1 MSVKTEEKG
10 GETLLP
16 RRRKK
21 WGMVIDLDRCTAC
34 QACSIACRTENNVP
48 FAGDRHT
55 WKGRAI
61 FWNKVVAI
69 RLDKSDSSHGHQEHR
84 EQETPR
90 YRFLPMPCMHCER
103 PPCTLVCPVRATT
116 KSSEGIVMQ
125 VPSRCIGCRLCQA
138 ACPYSRRY
146 FNWIEI
152 EYPEDH
158 KQALNPDVSLRTLGV
173 IEKCTFCVHR
183 LQKAREQ
190 ARAEGREIR
199 EGEYTTACVE
209 ACPAKART
217 FGDLDN
223 PEHEVAKLA
232 SSPRAFRLLAES
244 RSSSPAARVVEA
256 FIIGAAS
263 GIRTWDAT
271 ASSPISRVRS
281 SVRCRTRMLAR

>member
-1 MSVKTEEKG
+1 MAVQPETKKTD
-10 GETLLP
+10 TPAP
-16 RRRKK
+16 RPRKK
-21 WGMVIDLDRCTAC
+21 WGMVIDLDRCTGC

-69 RLDKSDSSHGHQEHR
+69 RLDELETSHHPDAHAKRGS
-84 EQETPR
+84 PR

-116 KSSEGIVMQ
+116 KNVDGIVMQ

-146 FNWIEI
+146 FNWAEI
-152 EYPEDH
+152 DYPGEH
-158 KQALNPDVSLRTLGV
+158 RQALNPDVALRTLGV
-173 IEKCTFCVHR
+173 IEKCVFCIHR

-190 ARAEGREIR
+190 ARAEAREIR

-217 FGDLDN
+217 FGDLEN
-223 PEHEVAKLA
+223 PEHQVAKLA
-232 SSPRAFRLLAES
+232 RSPRAFRLLHELGT
-244 RSSSPAARVVEA
+244 SPQVIYLREGEWAQSEA
-256 FIIGAAS
+256 GRH
-263 GIRTWDAT
+263 G
-271 ASSPISRVRS
+271 
-281 SVRCRTRMLAR
+281 